1 MLPSMSKKF
10 RREYETLNTIEISS
24 SNFRRNYQYLNNIKK
39 AVTIAPVLKS
49 NAYGHGIGN
58 VAKILKNFNPP
69 FFCVDSLYE
78 AQQLINVGIR
88 SQILVMGYVHPSQIT
103 RMQPW
108 ISWGV
113 WDINYIKILLKRQ
126 KNINIHLF
134 VDTGMNREG
143 IEINKLD
150 AFIQELK
157 KMSGV
162 TIEGLMSHLAM
173 ADKPYHP
180 LTINQ
185 LNNFDTAQN
194 ILDSNGIIPK
204 WIHIAASAGLL
215 NAHQLAPHKIG
226 NLARVGLALYGMD
239 PRGKRTPLRN
249 TIELKTTLVQIKQI
263 KKNEK
268 AGYDF
273 TYRAKKDTT
282 IGILPLGYNDG
293 VDRRL
298 SNTGYISIKG
308 HMCTIVGR
316 VSMNITTIDLSNVP
330 NAKVGDEVIVYSGNK
345 AVKNSWEKSAEFT
358 DTISYEFLVHLHP
371 SIRRVI
377 I

>member
-1 MLPSMSKKF
+1 MLLSVSKKI
-10 RREYETLNTIEISS
+10 RHEYETLNTIEISS
-24 SNFRRNYQYLNNIKK
+24 SNLRRNYQYLKNIKK
-39 AVTIAPVLKS
+39 GVTIAPVLKS

-78 AQQLINVGIR
+78 AHQLIKVGIK

-113 WDINYIKILLKRQ
+113 WDIDYIKILLKHQ

-143 IEINKLD
+143 IKINKLD
-150 AFIQELK
+150 PFIQKLK
-157 KMSGV
+157 KIKGV
-162 TIEGLMSHLAM
+162 NIEGLMSHLAM
-173 ADKPYHP
+173 ADKPHHP

-185 LNNFDTAQN
+185 LKNFDTAQT
-194 ILDSNGIIPK
+194 ILESNGIVPK

-215 NAHQLAPHKIG
+215 NSRQLVPHKIG
-226 NLARVGLALYGMD
+226 NLARVGLALYGID
-239 PRGKRTPLRN
+239 PRGKHTPLKN
-249 TIELKTTLVQIKQI
+249 TMELKTTLVQTKQI
-263 KKNEK
+263 EKNEK
-268 AGYDF
+268 VGYDF
-273 TYRAKKDTT
+273 TYRAKKNTT
-282 IGILPLGYNDG
+282 MGILPLGYNDG
-293 VDRRL
+293 IDRRL
-298 SNTGYISIKG
+298 SNTGYVSIKG
-308 HMCTIVGR
+308 YMCGIVGR

-330 NAKVGDEVIVYSGNK
+330 NAKVSDEVIVYSSNK
-345 AVKNSWEKSAEFT
+345 SVKNSWERSAKFI
-358 DTISYEFLVHLHP
+358 DTIPYELLVHLHT